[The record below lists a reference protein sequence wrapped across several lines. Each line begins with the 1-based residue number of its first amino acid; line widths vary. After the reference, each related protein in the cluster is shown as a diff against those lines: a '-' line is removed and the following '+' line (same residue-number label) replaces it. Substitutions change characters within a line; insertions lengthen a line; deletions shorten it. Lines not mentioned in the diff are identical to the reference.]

1 MKRSNK
7 VDQKMTDCLAIN
19 TTTTKKSQS
28 KMRNYISVFVI
39 KYSHII
45 ILVVIRKISML

>member
-7 VDQKMTDCLAIN
+7 VDQKMTDCSAI
-19 TTTTKKSQS
+19 TLQQQKKSQS